1 MGLLKHENKSLNKD
15 IKIEVKNSVNR
26 KDVVGDPSEVTYP
39 ATIRVDNLTRN
50 KLNSLKECLGL
61 QSASD
66 IVNSLV
72 EQQIGLMDNAEKRR
86 YERILNSYEQR
97 DMITHSIK

>member
-15 IKIEVKNSVNR
+15 VEIEVKNKVSR
-26 KDVVGDPSEVTYP
+26 KDIVGDPSEVTFFV
-39 ATIRVDNLTRN
+39 TVRVDNHTRN

-66 IVNSLV
+66 IVSNLV
-72 EQQIGLMDNAEKRR
+72 DQQLGHMDNAERVR

-97 DMITHSIK
+97 DMITRSVK